1 MYPDW
6 KDQDPHKKIDAPK
19 HVSTHSGIPI
29 LTVTSYNKDYIKTR
43 PKTSILSA
51 SEVK

>member
-6 KDQDPHKKIDAPK
+6 KDHDPDRKISAPK

-29 LTVTSYNKDYIKTR
+29 LTVTSYNKDFNMNR
-43 PKTSILSA
+43 PKTSNASA
-51 SEVK
+51 